1 MNIFFDLDGTLL
13 NSQRRLYELFQY
25 SVPASHLSFDDY
37 WKLKRNKVNHE
48 EILTTQ
54 FGYSSMDLKKFEHLW
69 MKEIELEKWLNLDL
83 PFEGVTGFLE
93 TLREK
98 NTLYIVTARQ
108 SKEMVNKQLHNFG
121 WDSIF
126 ESVFVTEQQKEKHT
140 LIQENVTV
148 SPSDWFIGDT
158 GYDIETG
165 KKLKLKTVAVTNGF
179 LNRDC
184 LSKYQPD
191 ILIDSVINLTDN
203 MLNFL

>member
-13 NSQRRLYELFQY
+13 NSKRRLYELFQY
-25 SVPASHLSFDDY
+25 LVPSSDLSFDDY

-54 FGYSSMDLKKFEHLW
+54 FGYSSMDFKKFEHLW
-69 MKEIELEKWLNLDL
+69 MKEIELEKWLNFDL
-83 PFEGVTGFLE
+83 PFEGVTDFLK
-93 TLREK
+93 TLGKK

-148 SPSDWFIGDT
+148 SPTDWFIGDT
-158 GYDIETG
+158 GLDIKVG
-165 KKLKLKTVAVTNGF
+165 KLLGINTAAVLSGF
-179 LNRDC
+179 LNEEK
-184 LSKYQPD
+184 LTAYKPD
-191 ILIDSVINLTDN
+191 LIIENVTSFTLK
-203 MLNFL
+203 